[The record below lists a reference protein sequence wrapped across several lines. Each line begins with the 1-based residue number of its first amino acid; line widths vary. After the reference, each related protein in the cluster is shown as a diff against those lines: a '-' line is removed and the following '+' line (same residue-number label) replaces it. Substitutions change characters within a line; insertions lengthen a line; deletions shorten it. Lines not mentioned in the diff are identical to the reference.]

1 MPGLKLGPVR
11 GGACRV
17 LDDQGRQVG
26 NLKLISGRWK
36 FKAVGYDEDG
46 QVTPGGGPLTA
57 HHDMQFAQLDAAEI
71 SVRLLG
77 G

>member
-71 SVRLLG
+71 IVRLLG